1 MTDVKRYDLMQ
12 EGNYDQR
19 EGVMSE
25 VSNGDW
31 VRAEDFDTVSEELS
45 RLKDIIK
52 EATAD
57 IKHALSDL
65 EEA

>member
-1 MTDVKRYDLMQ
+1 MVKRYDL
-12 EGNYDQR
+12 EDTEDGATELVER
-19 EGVMSE
+19 AH
-25 VSNGDW
+25 GDW
-31 VRAEDFDTVSEELS
+31 VSFDDYDTVSEELS